1 MSSPPESTELQG
13 LEENLPIENPPDPS
27 IPWWRKS
34 GKALLGLG
42 VFALLSTGIV
52 GATHMLT
59 SGMEG
64 HDMGGH
70 GGHDMSGH
78 DMGGMSHDE
87 MMRVD
92 GAFNPTPV
100 TVEVVKSAPLDA
112 SVNYTGAI
120 LPYTEVTVYPRVAG
134 QLSNYDIYPGDWVD
148 AGQLLANLDAIERV
162 SQTSEAQASATALL
176 ATAEASQFELEEQQQ
191 EIIQIQADLD
201 YLILARD
208 RFETLTAKGATSQSQ
223 YDLAASQVDAKRAML
238 DGAKAKLIRLQSK
251 VTSDQAQVERA
262 RAQINTASAFE
273 GYTQISAPIS
283 GIVQARM
290 ADPGVVV
297 QPGMGIFKIGDYQQ
311 VRLQANVAQQD
322 ANQIRVGTP
331 IVAKIQGT
339 DAGVIQG
346 EITSIFPQADLETRT
361 VTVEAVV
368 DNPERQLLSG
378 QFVDMEIITQR
389 RTEALSVPQKAVVSF
404 NGEAA
409 IWVVNGSNAQRRRV
423 TTGMMSRDRIEI
435 IDGLKVGDQVITS
448 GHSRLIE
455 GGAVTV
461 VDALG
466 NPTDDFVSTA
476 DSALELSLVSPDTVK
491 AGKNEITFILK
502 NTETGERVTVSADD
516 LALDIT
522 MPMKNM
528 APMMAKVELSST
540 DNPGEFKVNTHLG
553 MKGDWIIEAT
563 VTDAEQAGK
572 ARLTVPVN

>member
-1 MSSPPESTELQG
+1 MNYPPESTDSPTP
-13 LEENLPIENPPDPS
+13 EEYEIEGVEPA
-27 IPWWRKS
+27 IPWWQRS
-34 GKALLGLG
+34 GKVLLGLG
-42 VFALLSTGIV
+42 VFAVLSTGIV
-52 GATHMLT
+52 GAIHIL
-59 SGMEG
+59 SSSAMEG
-64 HDMGGH
+64 HDMGGS
-70 GGHDMSGH
+70 DMSGH

-100 TVEVVKSAPLDA
+100 TVEVVKVTPLDV

-162 SQTSEAQASATALL
+162 SQTSEAEASATALL
-176 ATAEASQFELEEQQQ
+176 AAAEASQFELEEQQQ
-191 EIIQIQADLD
+191 EIVQIQADLD
-201 YLILARD
+201 YLILERD
-208 RFETLTAKGATSQSQ
+208 RFKRLTAAGATSQSQ
-223 YDLAASQVDAKRAML
+223 YDLAASQVDAKQAML
-238 DGAKAKLIRLQSK
+238 EGAEAKLTRLQSK
-251 VTSDQAQVERA
+251 VASDQAQVERA
-262 RAQINTASAFE
+262 RAQINTASVFE
-273 GYTQISAPIS
+273 GYTQITAPIS
-283 GIVQARM
+283 GLVQSRI

-331 IVAKIQGT
+331 ILAKIQGT
-339 DAGVIQG
+339 DTGVIQG

-368 DNPERQLLSG
+368 DNPDRRLLSG

-389 RTEALSVPQKAVVSF
+389 RTEALSVPKKAVVDF
-404 NGEAA
+404 NSEAA
-409 IWVVNGSNAQRRRV
+409 LWVVNGNSAQRRRV
-423 TTGMMSRDRIEI
+423 TTGMMSRDLIEI
-435 IDGLKVGDQVITS
+435 TDGLEAGDQVITS

-455 GGAVTV
+455 GGAVTI

-476 DSALELSLVSPDTVK
+476 GSALELSLVSPDTVK
-491 AGKNEITFILK
+491 AGKNELTLVLNNI
-502 NTETGERVTVSADD
+502 ETGERVTVSADD
-516 LALDIT
+516 VAFDIT

-528 APMMAKVELSST
+528 APMMAKVELAAT
-540 DNPGEFKVNTHLG
+540 NNPGEFKVNTHLG
-553 MKGDWIIEAT
+553 MKGEWVIEAT
-563 VTDAEQAGK
+563 VTDVEQAGK
-572 ARLTVPVN
+572 ARLTVPVK

>member
-1 MSSPPESTELQG
+1 MSYPPESAETPISKEDNQTEYVEPLA
-13 LEENLPIENPPDPS
+13 
-27 IPWWRKS
+27 PWWKS
-34 GKALLGLG
+34 SGRALLGLG
-42 VFALLSTGIV
+42 VFAILSTGIV
-52 GATHMLT
+52 GATHML
-59 SGMEG
+59 SSSAMEG
-64 HDMGGH
+64 HDMGGN
-70 GGHDMSGH
+70 DMSGH

-100 TVEVVKSAPLDA
+100 TIEVVKSAPLDA

-176 ATAEASQFELEEQQQ
+176 AAAEASQFELEEQQQ

-201 YLILARD
+201 YLILERD
-208 RFETLTAKGATSQSQ
+208 RFETLTAEGATSQSQ

-238 DGAKAKLIRLQSK
+238 EGAKAKLTRLQSK
-251 VTSDQAQVERA
+251 VASDQAQVERA

-339 DAGVIQG
+339 NAGAIQG

-368 DNPERQLLSG
+368 DNPERRLLSG

-389 RTEALSVPQKAVVSF
+389 RTEALSVPQKAVVDF
-404 NGEAA
+404 NGESA

-435 IDGLKVGDQVITS
+435 TDGLKAGDQVITS
-448 GHSRLIE
+448 GHSRLID
-455 GGAVTV
+455 GGAVTI

-466 NPTDDFVSTA
+466 NPTDSFVSNA
-476 DSALELSLVSPDTVK
+476 DSSLELSLVSPDTVK

-502 NTETGERVTVSADD
+502 NIETGERVTVSADD

-528 APMMAKVELSST
+528 APMMAKVDLSAT

-553 MKGDWIIEAT
+553 MKGDWTIEAT